1 MSMVKGRRFKILS
14 PGRTAFLALAICFFA
29 SAHARGQDCE
39 RAVVDE
45 AGELGSGAGL
55 VESAAQE
62 LVNAGADVRV
72 RTVRDFG
79 GSANLDLY
87 EADLEARC
95 ASWRAPDGGMK
106 NNLIVFI
113 VSFGDNR
120 GAGLYYGSLWKRTL
134 DPQWN
139 GIMTDEVVPRLRDGD
154 ATGAYVSGLKEIAR
168 VITAPRTAP
177 PASVPAPTARET
189 SIEGRAL
196 SVLGWGFGLLALVFL
211 AGIGALLYHLARKE
225 RAKRLAAQQKARLAK
240 SSCSSSIVDLE
251 SPIGELS
258 TQLVSVAAEVSAEDA
273 GPLSDAIARARTGL
287 SDASARFAELIA
299 SVSDP
304 EREGLTTE
312 QYDQISASY
321 EQVHAMLD
329 GVRKEKEQI
338 DRDLGELNSRM
349 ARVPGAID
357 SAAAAIDEAE
367 AAVKRVAS
375 EGYRIDGA
383 PIDAASALLAQ
394 ARADLQQKRYG
405 AAEKSSAQAAE
416 GAAAAARDAMALPV
430 RRAAIEKA
438 IPALK
443 ARIEQV
449 GAAIDA
455 AQGVFEEVAATYAE
469 SSWAPVR
476 GNGTEAENR
485 IDWSAEA
492 LEDATEGVSME
503 RQTWKESE
511 EALAEATG
519 WLDEAESFMRSIAA
533 LKTNLEAA
541 RRDAPGEIDAAQR
554 DIDAARAFIRSHGAD
569 VRGALG
575 ADLEAAQGSLQQA
588 RDQLA
593 QSRPDY
599 VQALKLAMNANKT
612 ADDVLVQARSEHEA
626 AERQRQRA
634 ESARR
639 ESERSVSAARE
650 YIEDH
655 SRDAGGEAKRG
666 LGEARRALEAALGE
680 LDLARR
686 IALLEQADRGADA
699 ALASARRDAE
709 EADRRRR
716 ATTRIATS
724 PTIGWGTRSSSSPSS
739 RTRSS
744 GGFSSGG
751 SSRGGGSVSWGSS
764 SRGGGSV
771 SAGRSSRGGG
781 SVGW

>member
-1 MSMVKGRRFKILS
+1 MSKVRSLNGANPRWIFVAI
-14 PGRTAFLALAICFFA
+14 AICFSGWSSGQA
-29 SAHARGQDCE
+29 QDCD
-39 RAVVDE
+39 RPVVDE
-45 AGELGSGAGL
+45 AGVFGSEIGQ
-55 VESAAQE
+55 VESAALE
-62 LVNAGADVRV
+62 VVNAGADVRV
-72 RTVRDFG
+72 RTVTDLG
-79 GSANLDLY
+79 GRANLDLY
-87 EADLEARC
+87 EADLEAMC

-113 VSFGDNR
+113 VSFGENR

-134 DPQWN
+134 DQQWN
-139 GIMTDEVVPRLRDGD
+139 GIVTDEIVPRLRDGD
-154 ATGAYVSGLKEIAR
+154 AAGAYVSGLKEIAR
-168 VITAPRTAP
+168 VIATPRTAP
-177 PASVPAPTARET
+177 PSGVPAPAARET
-189 SIEGRAL
+189 PIDGRAL

-211 AGIGALLYHLARKE
+211 AGIGTLLYHLARKE

-240 SSCSSSIVDLE
+240 SSCSSSILDLE
-251 SPIGELS
+251 GPIGELS
-258 TQLVSVAAEVSAEDA
+258 TQVGSLGTEVSAEDA
-273 GPLSDAIARARTGL
+273 GPLSEALTRARTGL

-312 QYDQISASY
+312 QYEQISSSY
-321 EQVHAMLD
+321 EQVHALLD
-329 GVRKEKEQI
+329 AVRKGKEQI
-338 DRDLGELNSRM
+338 DRDMGELNSRM

-367 AAVKRVAS
+367 AAVKRVTA

-383 PIDAASALLAQ
+383 PIDAARKLLAE

-405 AAEKSSAQAAE
+405 AAEKSCAQAAE
-416 GAAAAARDAMALPV
+416 GAARGASDATALPE
-430 RRAAIEKA
+430 RRAAIENA
-438 IPALK
+438 LPTLK

-449 GAAIDA
+449 ASAIDA
-455 AQGVFEEVAATYAE
+455 AQRVFEEIASAYAE
-469 SSWAPVR
+469 SSWASVR

-485 IDWSAEA
+485 IDWSTEA
-492 LEDATEGVSME
+492 LEAATEGVSME

-511 EALAEATG
+511 EDLADAAG

-541 RRDAPGEIDAAQR
+541 KRDAPGEIDAAQR
-554 DIDAARAFIRSHGAD
+554 DIDAARSFITSHDAD
-569 VRGALG
+569 VRDSLE

-588 RDQLA
+588 RDQIA
-593 QSRPDY
+593 QTRPDY
-599 VQALKLAMNANKT
+599 VHALKLAMSANKA
-612 ADDVLVQARSEHEA
+612 ADDVLTQARSEHET

-639 ESERSVSAARE
+639 ESERSVSAAKE

-655 SRDAGGEAKRG
+655 SRDAGGDAKRG
-666 LGEARRALEAALGE
+666 VGEAQRALEAGRSEPDLG
-680 LDLARR
+680 RR
-686 IALLEQADRGADA
+686 IALLEQADRDADA
-699 ALASARRDAE
+699 ALASARREVE

-716 ATTRIATS
+716 ATTRHVATPS
-724 PTIGWGTRSSSSPSS
+724 IGWGTRSSSPTSW
-739 RTRSS
+739 TRSS

-751 SSRGGGSVSWGSS
+751 SSRGGGGGSVSWGSS

-771 SAGRSSRGGG
+771 SIGRGSRGGG